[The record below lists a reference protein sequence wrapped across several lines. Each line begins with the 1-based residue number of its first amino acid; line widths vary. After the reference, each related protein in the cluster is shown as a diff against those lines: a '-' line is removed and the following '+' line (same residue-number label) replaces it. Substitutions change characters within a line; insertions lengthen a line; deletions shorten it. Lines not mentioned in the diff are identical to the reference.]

1 MPYIDCVNTH
11 NTKLK
16 HVTCSILQS
25 LFICHTLLSGC
36 RQTEKYRKLRGEE
49 VPLKRPRP
57 VARLSSN
64 LACQQMTF
72 RK

>member
-11 NTKLK
+11 NTKLE
-16 HVTCSILQS
+16 HVTCSKLQL
-25 LFICHTLLSGC
+25 LFICHMLLSGC
-36 RQTEKYRKLRGEE
+36 RQKEKHRKLRGEE
-49 VPLKRPRP
+49 LPLKRPRL